1 LSISNEHI
9 AATLEQ
15 LADLL
20 EFQGTNPFRLRAYR
34 NAARTIREL
43 GESVAKLVAEGRDLT
58 ELEGVGRAVAEKC
71 EQLIQTGRL
80 RQLDELL
87 DEIPVTVLDML
98 RVPKLGPKKAA
109 VIFHEMGID
118 NLEDL
123 KSAAEQGQLREL
135 SGFGV
140 KTELAILE
148 GIEIAAAANQRM
160 RWAEA
165 DEIVHQLRDH
175 LKSCEAIKQLDFA
188 GSYRRRRETV
198 GDLDLLVDSDDA
210 TAVMDHFQNFPG
222 INENIGR
229 GSTKM
234 SVRLDNGFQ
243 IDLRV
248 VPTESFGTALQYFTG
263 SKEHNVVIRSMA
275 KKRKLKINEWGV
287 YRVDADH
294 DEYIAGTSEAD
305 VYAALDLP
313 VYPPELRENRGEFEF
328 ATEQQLPQLIELSQ
342 IRGDLHMHTQASDGT
357 ASIAKM
363 AEAARQRGLAYIA
376 ITDHSKR
383 VTMAN
388 GLDERRLRAQ
398 WAEIDQ
404 INDAS
409 QDDIWIFK
417 GVECDILEDGTLDIR
432 DDVLAEADWVTAS
445 IHYGQN
451 QSSAEI
457 TTRIINAIEH
467 PSVHSISHPTGRLI
481 NKRHPYA
488 VDLNAV
494 FDAALANDKMLE
506 LNASPLRLDLNDLHC
521 AQAAEMGIRIV
532 INTDAHRPQG
542 LNAMRYGINQARRAG
557 LTAQQV
563 ANTGTLQQFRRLIGA
578 D

>member
-1 LSISNEHI
+1 MSISNEHI

>member
-1 LSISNEHI
+1 MSISNEYI

>member
-1 LSISNEHI
+1 LSISNEYI